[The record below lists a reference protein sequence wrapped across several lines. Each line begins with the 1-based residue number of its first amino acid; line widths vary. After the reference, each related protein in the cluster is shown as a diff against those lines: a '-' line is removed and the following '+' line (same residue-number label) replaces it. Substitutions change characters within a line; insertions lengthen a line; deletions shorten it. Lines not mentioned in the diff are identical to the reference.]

1 MNRFPTDN
9 EFALTQRKYPTPELD
24 MVSHDITSDITSKF
38 NPGSL
43 ECFLMPIEVN
53 DWTVTLCNRM
63 IQARDSYHLMMF
75 YFDRSIPDAR
85 PYISPGKNGESISF
99 LPDFQDKDH
108 LNKASFD
115 FYADTFFSKLY
126 SALDTLGHLLNVIHV
141 LNLKPKNISFTS
153 VVEKLSELNSASGNE
168 LRELL
173 KSYEFITLNAIRNN
187 VTHNFP
193 PGMFGSSVKRTY
205 SGKDIKEISIGVGPY
220 EASDKIVRT
229 AEESLQLFNKA
240 LCDAGLRPPAH
251 EKRSD

>member
-1 MNRFPTDN
+1 MNRFPTDD
-9 EFALTQRKYPTPELD
+9 EFALTQRKYLTPELD
-24 MVSHDITSDITSKF
+24 MVSHDITSKF

-43 ECFLMPIEVN
+43 ECLCMSMEVN

-75 YFDRSIPDAR
+75 YFDRGIPDAR
-85 PYISPGKNGESISF
+85 PYISPGKNGESLSF

-108 LNKASFD
+108 LNKSSFD

-126 SALDTLGHLLNVIHV
+126 SSLDTLGHLLNVIHV
-141 LNLKPKNISFTS
+141 LDLKPKNISFTS
-153 VVEKLSELNSASGNE
+153 VVEKLSMLNSASGKKLHE
-168 LRELL
+168 LF
-173 KSYEFITLNAIRNN
+173 KSSEFEKFNTIRNN

-205 SGKDIKEISIGVGPY
+205 SENEIKEISIGVGPY
-220 EASDKIVRT
+220 VASDEIVGT
-229 AEESLQLFNKA
+229 AVESLQLFNKA
-240 LCDAGLRPPAH
+240 LCVAGLRPPAH